1 MVLRK
6 EDGTP
11 VFHGAAYYLPG
22 GGDQVELRQRKWHTK
37 IAVVVVKQC
46 DRLLK
51 RIRRFAR
58 ICTLEHHTDID
69 AVYFPMDTLEVSDA

>member
-1 MVLRK
+1 
-6 EDGTP
+6 
-11 VFHGAAYYLPG
+11 
-22 GGDQVELRQRKWHTK
+22 
-37 IAVVVVKQC
+37 VKQC